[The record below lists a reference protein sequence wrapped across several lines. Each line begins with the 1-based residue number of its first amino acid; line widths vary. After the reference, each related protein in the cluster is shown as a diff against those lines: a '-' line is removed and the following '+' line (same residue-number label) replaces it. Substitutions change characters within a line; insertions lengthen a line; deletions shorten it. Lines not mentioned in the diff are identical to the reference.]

1 MMDEQV
7 REDPTEQPWLRLLH
21 LLFGVSLL
29 VPCSFL
35 VLDGAPGLAPTLAL
49 AGAFAAWY
57 AISFAWA
64 PFGRGPVP
72 IAVSITG
79 IVVFLTLLTLRED
92 VFLLVLYSLIPLVF
106 SSLPR
111 VWAIVAMAA
120 MVLTAP
126 LIERDVDRSDAFT
139 FVAIVAIGLVVTAVI
154 EMLAKRNEEQQ
165 DVIAA
170 LEAAQTENARLAAD
184 AATQGRR
191 AGVLAERQRL
201 AHDIHDTLAQSFTS
215 IVAQL
220 EAAEQA
226 LDHDPDDAGTRIR
239 RAKDTARD
247 GLAEAR
253 RTVEALRPASL
264 EEVDLPDAL
273 HELAERWSREL
284 AAPVTVDVVVD
295 GPSVAVPEDAE
306 AALLR
311 VTQEA
316 LTNVGRHA
324 RAQRVTITL
333 TYLDDLV
340 LLDVQDDGT
349 GFDPTSTAHD
359 GRRVG
364 FGLTS
369 MRERMALVGGD
380 LSVEGEPGEGTT
392 IAARLPLR
400 TVRPPT
406 PEQAPDRG
414 VVADGR

>member
-1 MMDEQV
+1 MDEQA

-35 VLDGAPGLAPTLAL
+35 VLDGAPGLALTLAL
-49 AGAFAAWY
+49 AGGFAAWY
-57 AISFAWA
+57 AITFAWA
-64 PFGRGPVP
+64 PFGRGRGP
-72 IAVSITG
+72 IAVSIAG
-79 IVVFLTLLTLRED
+79 IVVFLTILTVRED

-111 VWAIVAMAA
+111 IWAVVAMAA

-126 LIERDVDRSDAFT
+126 LVERDVDRSDIFT

-154 EMLAKRNEEQQ
+154 EMLAKRTEEQQ
-165 DVIAA
+165 DVIDA
-170 LEAAQTENARLAAD
+170 LETAQEENARLAAD
-184 AATQGRR
+184 AAVQGRH

-226 LDHDPDDAGTRIR
+226 LGGDTDDAATRIR

-273 HELAERWSREL
+273 AELAERWSHGL
-284 AAPVTVDVVVD
+284 AAPVVVDVVVD
-295 GPSVAVPEDAE
+295 GPRIAVPDDAE

-311 VTQEA
+311 VAQEA

-324 RAQRVTITL
+324 GAQRVTITL

-340 LLDVQDDGT
+340 LLDVQDDGI
-349 GFDPTSTAHD
+349 GFDPTSTRRD

-392 IAARLPLR
+392 IAARLPLS

-406 PEQAPDRG
+406 PDQP
-414 VVADGR
+414 VDGGMATDAS

>member
-1 MMDEQV
+1 MDEQE

-79 IVVFLTLLTLRED
+79 IVGFLTVLTLRED

-111 VWAIVAMAA
+111 LWAIVAMAA

-154 EMLAKRNEEQQ
+154 EMLAKRNEEQE

-170 LEAAQTENARLAAD
+170 LEAAQAENARLAAD

-226 LDHDPDDAGTRIR
+226 LDGDPADAGTRIR

-273 HELAERWSREL
+273 HELAERWSRGL

-295 GPSVAVPEDAE
+295 GPSVAVPDDAE

-311 VTQEA
+311 VAQEA

-324 RAQRVTITL
+324 GAQRVTITL

-349 GFDPTSTAHD
+349 GFDPTSTASD

-414 VVADGR
+414 VVTDGR